1 VSFYKNEIMIVLS
14 CDNTNILTKEYV
26 MKCNIGHAAKVMAF
40 FICFILFLSEYTLG
54 IGIPNQIHWSQYM
67 SKHDIVC
74 TRMPQDYYEGMYVGN
89 GLLGTVMFR
98 DNKKN
103 DDIRFEIGRTDVY
116 EHRPVDFCNTTHTWP
131 AVRLPIGQ
139 LILSPKGKITATH
152 LRIDL
157 WNAELRGTISTAVGS
172 MDILCYVPVQENVIV
187 LNVKGYGG
195 EKDVTV
201 TFRPQQGN
209 CTRAVLRPSANQ
221 VYIPNPPFRQ
231 SISADGIHTV
241 VQPLLAGSD
250 SKAHWNDL
258 EWMKT
263 QSAQVPLMGDD
274 YATAWKDVVK
284 NGTHHICLT
293 VANRWAEKKKPG
305 YGSADEAQKTIRN
318 FIVRSEEQIIKAHRQ
333 WWHAYYPK
341 SFVTVPDAKLE
352 SYYWIQLYRLAS
364 AGQPG
369 KPVIDLMGPWYK
381 PTVWPALW
389 TNLNVQLTYCLWGE
403 TNHLD
408 CENPFYQLLDR
419 HPDEL
424 RNNVPADFRKDCS
437 ALGRVAGFDDLTGE
451 VYLTRDTASTK
462 EMSLI
467 ALPWSVQMYYS
478 YYLRTMDESRLRN
491 NIYPLM
497 KRTFAVYQDILY
509 KGKDGKYHLPLT
521 FSDEYGSDHDTN
533 MNLAL
538 ARWGFETLIACA
550 QHLHVDQDLV
560 PVWQDLL
567 KNMVAYQ
574 VDATGYRIGRDLSFD
589 RAHRHF
595 SHLFNIYPLH
605 EIDIDRNPELL
616 PLMRLSISHYAD
628 RTSPDKGENC
638 MFKYAASALLWATI
652 GEGEKA
658 LRCMERSMKII
669 TDGSPTATPNGFYSE
684 TGWPTFESPI
694 GTCRA
699 MLEMMLQSHNGIIR
713 VFPAMPNGWKDASFT
728 DFRAEGRFSVS
739 ATRKNGNTAF
749 VKISSMAGQPC
760 VLKIDDLTDF
770 GYKASSKDISVSKS
784 GAYIRIDMRKGED
797 VILYA
802 KGNNP
807 SQWRITPLSRQ
818 AKDDNI
824 WGVKE

>member
-1 VSFYKNEIMIVLS
+1 MMVYFNMKITDYQQKSFRKKVAEILLLLLMVAGYGYG
-14 CDNTNILTKEYV
+14 T
-26 MKCNIGHAAKVMAF
+26 
-40 FICFILFLSEYTLG
+40 
-54 IGIPNQIHWSQYM
+54 GIPERIDWPRYM

-157 WNAELRGTISTAVGS
+157 WNAELRGTISTSVGS

-284 NGTHHICLT
+284 NGMHHICLT

-305 YGSADEAQKTIRN
+305 YGSADEAQNTIRN

-389 TNLNVQLTYCLWGE
+389 ANLNVQLTYCLWGE

-408 CENPFYQLLDR
+408 MEDPFYQLLDR
-419 HPDEL
+419 HLDEMK
-424 RNNVPADFRKDCS
+424 NNVPADFRQDCS
-437 ALGRVAGFDDLTGE
+437 AVRNPLGFDDLSGD
-451 VYLTRDTASTK
+451 VFLTKDTASTK

-467 ALPWSVQMYYS
+467 VLPWWVQMYYTH
-478 YYLRTMDESRLRN
+478 YRLTMNESRLRN
-491 NIYPLM
+491 IIYPLM

-521 FSDEYGSDHDTN
+521 FSDEYGADHDAN

-550 QHLHVDQDLV
+550 ERLHTDSNLIA
-560 PVWQDLL
+560 VWQNLL
-567 KNMVAYQ
+567 DNMVSYPT
-574 VDATGYRIGRDLSFD
+574 DATGYRIGRDLSFD
-589 RAHRHF
+589 RVHRHF

-605 EIDIDRNPELL
+605 EIDIDRNPELK
-616 PLMRLSISHYAD
+616 PLMRQSISHYAD
-628 RTSPDKGENC
+628 RVSPQAGEDC
-638 MFKYAASALLWATI
+638 MFKYVGSASLWATI
-652 GEGEKA
+652 GEGGKA
-658 LRCMERSMKII
+658 LKSLQRSIEIKKN
-669 TDGSPTATPNGFYSE
+669 GFPTATPNGFYSE
-684 TGWPTFESPI
+684 TGWPTFESPVAA
-694 GTCRA
+694 CRA
-699 MLEMMLQSHNGIIR
+699 MLDMMLQSHNGIIR
-713 VFPAMPNGWKDASFT
+713 VFPAIPSTWKDASFA
-728 DFRAEGRFSVS
+728 DFRAEGGFSVS
-739 ATRKNGNTAF
+739 AIRQGGNTKL
-749 VKISSMAGQPC
+749 VKIISLSGEPC
-760 VLKIDDLTDF
+760 VLKIGEWKDF
-770 GYKASSKDISVSKS
+770 AYQASSKGVKVT
-784 GAYIRIDMRKGED
+784 RKGIYINLKMKKGD
-797 VILYA
+797 AVTLYA
-802 KGNNP
+802 KGTNP
-807 SQWRITPLSRQ
+807 MNCRISPLSHS
-818 AKDDNI
+818 AKEENF
-824 WGVKE
+824 WGVK